1 VLRCSEYCSLVQYI
15 VDTRPL
21 MGWPRRAFYPAS
33 DQSWQGSA
41 KDKEHSSILW
51 VIFDWRAQQEVPP
64 IAEMPAHRSE
74 MTRMGWT
81 GRAPAPNDPQSRLGG
96 FEARGEHTM
105 PCTSSVAKD
114 LYGTALFCIKI
125 IKPSVP

>member
-1 VLRCSEYCSLVQYI
+1 MRWL
-15 VDTRPL
+15 
-21 MGWPRRAFYPAS
+21 RRASYPAI
-33 DQSWQGSA
+33 DQSSQGSA

-51 VIFDWRAQQEVPP
+51 VIFDWRAQQEVPLCPLCPP